1 MALLTNSQGLALID
15 MKQQTDIGSGFSLAE
30 ARTLDDVLA
39 VLRAAA
45 RELTAADG
53 VTIVL
58 RDGDLCYYAE
68 ESAIGPLWKGR
79 RFPINECVSGWA
91 MVNRRQVVIPDIYE
105 DPRVPL
111 SAYEPTFVRAMAMVP
126 IGVDRPIGAIGAY
139 WGAVHRASVD
149 ELSALQ
155 TLAELANEALGNVLD
170 LPDAPRSTQQD

>member
-1 MALLTNSQGLALID
+1 
-15 MKQQTDIGSGFSLAE
+15 MKTDVHSRFLPIRAQLAE
-30 ARTLDDVLA
+30 AQTLAEVLA

-45 RELTAADG
+45 RPLTGADG

-58 RDGDLCYYAE
+58 REGNLCYYAE
-68 ESAIGPLWKGR
+68 ENAIGPLWKGR

-91 MVNRRQVVIPDIYE
+91 MLNRRQVVIPDVYE

-139 WGAVHRASVD
+139 WSTVHQASAD
-149 ELSALQ
+149 EISTLQ
-155 TLAELANEALGNVLD
+155 TLSEWANEALDRVLATSAA
-170 LPDAPRSTQQD
+170 PDSPHSSC

>member
-1 MALLTNSQGLALID
+1 
-15 MKQQTDIGSGFSLAE
+15 MKQHSDIGSRSSRIRAELAE
-30 ARTLDDVLA
+30 AQTLDGVLA

-45 RELTAADG
+45 RTLTGADG

-58 RDGDLCYYAE
+58 REGDLCYYAE
-68 ESAIGPLWKGR
+68 ENAIGPLWKGR

-91 MVNRRQVVIPDIYE
+91 MLNRRHVAIPDVYE

-139 WGAVHRASVD
+139 WSTVHQASAD
-149 ELSALQ
+149 ELGTLQ
-155 TLAELANEALGNVLD
+155 TLSAWANEALGRVLAASAAPGSLSQR
-170 LPDAPRSTQQD
+170 LPSSR